1 VDFDLITGGSAV
13 LLIVAIIQ
21 IAKSFGMDTKYSP
34 IISVIIGVAA
44 SLALAYYGE
53 SMGFIAVARGLFVG
67 LSAVG
72 LYSGVKNTVEK
83 IKS

>member
-1 VDFDLITGGSAV
+1 MDFDLITGGSAV

-34 IISVIIGVAA
+34 IVSVIIGVAA

-53 SMGFIAVARGLFVG
+53 SMEFIAVARGLFVG

>member
-1 VDFDLITGGSAV
+1 MRS
-13 LLIVAIIQ
+13 LIVAIIR
-21 IAKSFGMDTKYSP
+21 IAKVLWIQILP
-34 IISVIIGVAA
+34 IVSVIIGVAA

-53 SMGFIAVARGLFVG
+53 SIEFIAVARGLFVG